1 MPCWG
6 GQMRRNLSLSDFGIW
21 LILWGSCG
29 LIGWAAIGFAGL
41 VAGLAFGLVVGG
53 LVAAILMR
61 GRS

>member
-1 MPCWG
+1 
-6 GQMRRNLSLSDFGIW
+6 MRRNLSLSDLGIW

-53 LVAAILMR
+53 LVAAILRR
-61 GRS
+61 GRG